1 LCFNFNIRKGEA
13 NTKQT
18 IALLPTAIDQKL
30 KSVIAREKD
39 ISCKYL
45 TILISTTCNQ
55 LLQGAPEYDSQLIL
69 FLYSHMHAYEL
80 QNQEGDKSRERE
92 SEMQHTFALSSA
104 DMPRASGW
112 YNCPDFT
119 LTAQAV
125 QQPGTDGHIHTPL
138 VVNKL
143 EMYNPEHKLRVL

>member
-1 LCFNFNIRKGEA
+1 MLMNFKTRREIRA
-13 NTKQT
+13 
-18 IALLPTAIDQKL
+18 
-30 KSVIAREKD
+30 
-39 ISCKYL
+39 
-45 TILISTTCNQ
+45 
-55 LLQGAPEYDSQLIL
+55 
-69 FLYSHMHAYEL
+69 
-80 QNQEGDKSRERE
+80 ERE

-143 EMYNPEHKLRVL
+143 EIYNPEHKKGYCKHDSNPTT